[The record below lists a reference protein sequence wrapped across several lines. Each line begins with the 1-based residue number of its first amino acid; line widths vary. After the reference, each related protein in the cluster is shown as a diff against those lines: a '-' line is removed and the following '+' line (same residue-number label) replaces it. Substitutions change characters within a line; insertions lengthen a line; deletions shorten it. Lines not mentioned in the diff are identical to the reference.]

1 MSYTYTN
8 SWWKKGIIIYNTCQ
22 RTGTYLKMRIS
33 LQLCKKKWFWYL
45 LSFFFFLQRNS
56 YHLLQRLSSQTC
68 YLISFLKK
76 SEFFFSNRFIYIYIC
91 VWINF
96 WREREKKL
104 NNYSILI
111 IICTDDTHKQMNH
124 TTTVFYQFISQSIY
138 LPVFVGVFLN

>member
-45 LSFFFFLQRNS
+45 LSFFLLQRNS

-76 SEFFFSNRFIYIYIC
+76 SKFFFSNRFIYIYMC

-96 WREREKKL
+96 WREREKKH

-138 LPVFVGVFLN
+138 LPVFVGFFLN

>member
-33 LQLCKKKWFWYL
+33 LQLCKKNGFDSYYH
-45 LSFFFFLQRNS
+45 FFFLQRNS

-76 SEFFFSNRFIYIYIC
+76 SEFFFLRDLYIYMC

-96 WREREKKL
+96 WREREKKH

-138 LPVFVGVFLN
+138 LPVFVGVF

>member
-33 LQLCKKKWFWYL
+33 LQLCKKKNGFDTYYHFFFTKKQL
-45 LSFFFFLQRNS
+45 PSFTASEQSDMLFNFFLKKIGIFFFLID
-56 YHLLQRLSSQTC
+56 L
-68 YLISFLKK
+68 
-76 SEFFFSNRFIYIYIC
+76 YIYIC

-96 WREREKKL
+96 WREREKKH

-111 IICTDDTHKQMNH
+111 IICTDDTQKQMNH